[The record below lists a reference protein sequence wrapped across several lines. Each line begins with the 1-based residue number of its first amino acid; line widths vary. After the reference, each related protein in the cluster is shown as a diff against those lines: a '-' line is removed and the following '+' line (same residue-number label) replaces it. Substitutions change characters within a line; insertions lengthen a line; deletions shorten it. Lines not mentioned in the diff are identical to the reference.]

1 MCKCKL
7 YDAALLL
14 IGGLVGIAVALLVY
28 FGLLPSV
35 ATGLGTI
42 VIAEIALLT
51 AMVVGL
57 LTGCRCMCSDSE
69 CQTESVLFAACTGA
83 IALFLAVLAQMVLD
97 GNAIFFAIVAG
108 LAVMFFAVFVGAVAV
123 IIRYYVNPNEHRHRC
138 RERCKEC

>member
-14 IGGLVGIAVALLVY
+14 IGGLVGIAAALLVY

-51 AMVVGL
+51 RRVEML
-57 LTGCRCMCSDSE
+57 MR
-69 CQTESVLFAACTGA
+69 FAAEQQADAEGS
-83 IALFLAVLAQMVLD
+83 IPLADQ
-97 GNAIFFAIVAG
+97 
-108 LAVMFFAVFVGAVAV
+108 
-123 IIRYYVNPNEHRHRC
+123 RPPHW
-138 RERCKEC
+138 